1 MAKRTGLLEEKVAL
15 ITGAGQ
21 GIGKATALLF
31 TREGARVVVM
41 VRTNVMALK
50 VVEQIKKENGEAIFV
65 QVDISNEAQVREAV
79 KKAAKAYGQI
89 DILVNNAGVVLVKP
103 IVETTEADLD
113 YLIST
118 NYKGVV
124 FCIKHAVPHMPK
136 GSSIVNIASIS
147 GHVGQ
152 INHAAYGGSKG
163 AIISMT
169 RALAWELAPRG
180 IRVNSVSPGSVD
192 TPMLVGDCEI
202 EAKRLG
208 VSVEEIRKEREDI
221 GAFHRWAKPEE
232 IAEAILFLASDKASY
247 ITGTDLLVDA
257 GWNAG

>member
-1 MAKRTGLLEEKVAL
+1 MVKRPGLLEGKVAV

-31 TREGARVVVM
+31 ASEGARVVV
-41 VRTNVMALK
+41 VARKTAAGLK
-50 VVEQIKKENGEAIFV
+50 AVEQIERKKGEALFAQADV
-65 QVDISNEAQVREAV
+65 SKEAEVVEAV
-79 KKAAKAYGQI
+79 KKTVKAYGQI

-113 YLIST
+113 YLIAT
-118 NYKGVV
+118 NYKGVI
-124 FCIKHAVPHMPK
+124 FFIKHAVPHMSK
-136 GSSIVNIASIS
+136 GSSIVNVASIS

-163 AIISMT
+163 AVISMT

-180 IRVNSVSPGSVD
+180 IRVNTVSPGSVD

-208 VSVEEIRKEREDI
+208 VSVAEIRREREDI
-221 GAFHRWAKPEE
+221 GAFHRWATPEE
-232 IAEAILFLASDKASY
+232 IAEAILFLASGKASY